1 MNDLALAT
9 TNGHTALAGYGQ
21 RNEVDELVNRLM
33 SLHPQSLEVGERGMM
48 AVAQTALLLGANP
61 LPGANEIHVWKDNKG
76 KTCFQLGVGYY
87 RRKSQEW
94 GGVLFQIRPRQMND
108 NERREYGVAQGQIA
122 AICIGANATDLE
134 KYARLGFKAN
144 EIWDMCGRVG
154 IGTVAQTEYAKNGR
168 PLVWVALKR
177 AETDMLRQLFPVQ
190 MGNTDR
196 AAVELGVLPDAPQWD
211 SQVFEAGEDEPIVG
225 QFADLSDEDLN
236 ADLFGDERPAKPVVE
251 PAIDWGQAVLEAKD
265 LDAFSLAV
273 YQYSP
278 EIKNAFTGADHVK
291 KAYPHIVGNF
301 NNDYN
306 SPALGAYL
314 DYANALADGATKKQA
329 LSHASVSF
337 MDSIREY
344 GDEEEAAIQELV
356 AVPQDDAPLF

>member
-1 MNDLALAT
+1 MNDLALVT
-9 TNGHTALAGYGQ
+9 TNDRQTALAGYGQ

-108 NERREYGVAQGQIA
+108 NERREYGIAQGQIA
-122 AICIGANATDLE
+122 AICIGANGEDLE
-134 KYARLGFKAN
+134 KYARMGFKAN

-154 IGTVAQTEYAKNGR
+154 IGTVAQTEYPKNGR
-168 PLVWVALKR
+168 PVVWIALKR

-196 AAVELGVLPDAPQWD
+196 AAAELGALPDAPQWG

-225 QFADLSDEDLN
+225 QFTDLSDDDLN
-236 ADLFGDERPAKPVVE
+236 GDLFGDDRPVKPVVE
-251 PAIDWGQAVLEAKD
+251 PAVDWWRAVLEAKD

-273 YQYSP
+273 YQHSP
-278 EIKNAFTGADHVK
+278 AIKNAFTGADHVK
-291 KAYPHIVGNF
+291 KAYPHIVGEF

-306 SPALGAYL
+306 SPALDAYL
-314 DYANALADGATKKQA
+314 AYANAIADGEAKKTA
-329 LSHASVSF
+329 LDHARVAFANSVDAESHS
-337 MDSIREY
+337 
-344 GDEEEAAIQELV
+344 EEE
-356 AVPQDDAPLF
+356 